1 MGAPL
6 VEEEAGKR
14 FSAILRWIS
23 RATEPG
29 SESVDRLRPLATDV
43 MTTAA
48 PRQMAHRGATAAL
61 KPADA
66 VLAVFVSAAFVAVF
80 LRWIVRQF
88 GWGGFSATHFEDWGH
103 AYLVPLISGWYI
115 WTNRARLRGLSA
127 QVCWPGL
134 GVLLLGIVAHVNFI
148 TGFPNHMFQGFAL
161 VLALAGL
168 LLFLLGPEIF
178 PFLVFPVAYLGFA
191 VTISDMVMLKVTWGL
206 KLLAS
211 KGAWAALNLVGIDTD
226 LSGNILRVHHGGN
239 VIPLNVADA
248 CAGMRMVVA
257 FVALAVAVAFLSCRQ
272 WWQRIAVILLA
283 IPVAV
288 AMNVGRVAVLGAAS
302 LVNPD
307 LATGGAHMFIGTV
320 LLVPAFLVFMACVW
334 LMQRVEKGAAAPA
347 TGGGGVR

>member
-1 MGAPL
+1 
-6 VEEEAGKR
+6 
-14 FSAILRWIS
+14 
-23 RATEPG
+23 
-29 SESVDRLRPLATDV
+29 

-48 PRQMAHRGATAAL
+48 PRQSSPGAAPLPAFSGAARPVDL
-61 KPADA
+61 
-66 VLAVFVSAAFVAVF
+66 VLLTLLSAAFVAVF

-103 AYLVPLISGWYI
+103 SYLVPLISAWYI
-115 WTNRARLRGLSA
+115 WSNRGRLRGLSA
-127 QVCWPGL
+127 RVCWAGL
-134 GVLLLGIVAHVNFI
+134 GVMLLGIVAHVNFI

-211 KGAWAALNLVGIDTD
+211 KGAWATLNLMGIDTD
-226 LSGNILRVHHGGN
+226 LGGNILRVHHKGE

-257 FVALAVAVAFLSCRQ
+257 FVALAVAVAFLSCRE

-283 IPVAV
+283 IPVAL
-288 AMNVGRVAVLGAAS
+288 AMNVARVAVLGAAT

-334 LMQRVEKGAAAPA
+334 LMKRVERVPA
-347 TGGGGVR
+347 SIVSGGGGTR